1 MVEYIITDLDGGRV
15 SLRPLTTPEE
25 ASRELERIKALYPFD
40 TFQVA
45 TVTSRPAQGL
55 DKIFSV
61 LFPKGER

>member
-1 MVEYIITDLDGGRV
+1 MVEYIVTDLDGGRV
-15 SLRPLTTPEE
+15 SLRPLMTPEE
-25 ASRELERIKALYPFD
+25 ASRELERIQRLYPFD